1 MARGKN
7 RMKRAQLEHL
17 IRAAAVIAD
26 DDELVVIG
34 SQAILAQ
41 FPDAPDVLLVSVE
54 AISIRRTTR
63 NAPISSTARSE
74 SSLHFTIHSGTTPKA
89 WVRPPRFYPR
99 AGKRGWSRSETRT
112 RATRPSGRRPC
123 RSRATGARGFKS

>member
-1 MARGKN
+1 
-7 RMKRAQLEHL
+7 MKRAQLEHL

-54 AISIRRTTR
+54 RMGWPTS
-63 NAPISSTARSE
+63 
-74 SSLHFTIHSGTTPKA
+74 
-89 WVRPPRFYPR
+89 RF
-99 AGKRGWSRSETRT
+99 
-112 RATRPSGRRPC
+112 
-123 RSRATGARGFKS
+123 